1 MKVLVILRNCPY
13 MILYFLVLFLFIH
26 PNAHAIEIPDSTY
39 RTKSPLLLHRA
50 PKVMFD
56 DRPTL
61 LQLFVNIP
69 DDSIKAVSIFYKTN
83 EMNIFQEIQLDKLKG
98 AFTYKFDPG
107 KQKGNSLS
115 YFFIVQQLENSVHA
129 TPLGSSGKIK
139 PYKQPLVDAIEYYEK
154 RLKSLQQ

>member
-1 MKVLVILRNCPY
+1 MKLRTGSDANHY
-13 MILYFLVLFLFIH
+13 LILYFVVLFFIAYS
-26 PNAHAIEIPDSTY
+26 NAFATDIPDSTY
-39 RTKSPLLLHRA
+39 KKTLPLLLHRP

-69 DDSIKAVSIFYKTN
+69 DDSIKTVSIFYKTN
-83 EMNIFQEIQLDKLKG
+83 EMSIFQEIALGKLKG

-115 YFFIVQQLENSVHA
+115 YFFVVQQLGAAVHA
-129 TPLGSSGKIK
+129 VPIGDSGKIK
-139 PYKQPLVDAIEYYEK
+139 PYNQSLVDAIEYYEK
-154 RLKSLQQ
+154 RLKSLQ

>member
-1 MKVLVILRNCPY
+1 MRLRTILSANPY
-13 MILYFLVLFLFIH
+13 LMLYVVVLFFIMT

-39 RTKSPLLLHRA
+39 RTKAPLLLHKP

-83 EMNIFQEIQLDKLKG
+83 EMSIFQEIQLDKIKG

-129 TPLGSSGKIK
+129 TPLGDSGKIK
-139 PYKQPLVDAIEYYEK
+139 PYNQPLVDAIEYYEK
-154 RLKSLQQ
+154 RLKSLQ

>member
-1 MKVLVILRNCPY
+1 MNVRAILSTNLHL
-13 MILYFLVLFLFIH
+13 ILYALVLLFFIDPNIH
-26 PNAHAIEIPDSTY
+26 ALEIPDSTY
-39 RTKSPLLLHRA
+39 RTKAPLLLHRP

-61 LQLFVNIP
+61 LKLFVNIP

-83 EMNIFQEIQLDKLKG
+83 EMSIFQEIQLGKLKG

-107 KQKGNSLS
+107 KQKGTSLS

-129 TPLGSSGKIK
+129 TPLGDSGKIK
-139 PYKQPLVDAIEYYEK
+139 PYNQPLVDAIEYYEK
-154 RLKSLQQ
+154 RLKSLQ

>member
-1 MKVLVILRNCPY
+1 MIFRTGSSAKHIQIL
-13 MILYFLVLFLFIH
+13 FFVVLFFIIKS
-26 PNAHAIEIPDSTY
+26 NAYAIDIPDSTNK
-39 RTKSPLLLHRA
+39 KSFPALLHRA

-69 DDSIKAVSIFYKTN
+69 ADSIKSVSIFYKTN
-83 EMNIFQEIQLDKLKG
+83 EMSIFQEIELQKRKG

-115 YFFIVQQLENSVHA
+115 YFFVVKQSDNSMHA
-129 TPLGSSGKIK
+129 VPLGNTGKIK
-139 PYKQPLVDAIEYYEK
+139 PYNKTLVDAIEYYEK
-154 RLKSLQQ
+154 RLKSLR

>member
-1 MKVLVILRNCPY
+1 MNVRAILSTNLHL
-13 MILYFLVLFLFIH
+13 ILYALVLLFFIDPNIH
-26 PNAHAIEIPDSTY
+26 ALEIPDSTY
-39 RTKSPLLLHRA
+39 RTRSPLLLHRP

-61 LQLFVNIP
+61 LKLFVNIP

-83 EMNIFQEIQLDKLKG
+83 EMSIFQEIQLGKLKG

-107 KQKGNSLS
+107 KQKGTSLS

-129 TPLGSSGKIK
+129 TPLGDSGKIK
-139 PYKQPLVDAIEYYEK
+139 PYNQPLVDAIEYYEK
-154 RLKSLQQ
+154 RLKSLQ

>member
-1 MKVLVILRNCPY
+1 MKFRTGSGANHYL
-13 MILYFLVLFLFIH
+13 MLYYIVLFFIAYS
-26 PNAHAIEIPDSTY
+26 NTFATDIPDSTY
-39 RTKSPLLLHRA
+39 QKTLPLLLHRP

-69 DDSIKAVSIFYKTN
+69 NDSIKTVSIFYKTS
-83 EMNIFQEIQLDKLKG
+83 EMSIFQEIELSKLKG

-115 YFFIVQQLENSVHA
+115 YFFVVQQLGDAVHA
-129 TPLGSSGKIK
+129 VPIGNSGKIK
-139 PYKQPLVDAIEYYEK
+139 PYNQPLVDAIEYYEK
-154 RLKSLQQ
+154 RLKSLQ